1 MNTTVSILCNPD
13 HADNPEFI
21 RTAIINQLHLK
32 DATPFCHRLIRR
44 SVDARSRIPKFVLD
58 FFVAVDEP
66 LPVNP
71 DTWSLNCPSRLA
83 GTIIIV
89 GAGPAGYFAALRLL
103 ENGIKPV
110 VLERGKDVLER
121 RKDIQ
126 PLLKRGIIHPDSNYC
141 FGEGGAGAY
150 SDGKLYTRS
159 HKRGDVQQILT
170 ILSAHG
176 ASPDILIDSHPH
188 VGSNRLPRIVKNM
201 RETILSHGGEIH
213 FNSKVTDFIINN
225 QTIAGVTVNDC
236 QTVTGDAVILATGHS
251 ARDIYEKLVER
262 QILIEPKPF
271 ALGVR
276 VEHPQALIDRIQYHQ
291 TPRHPRLPA
300 ASYRLAT
307 QIEGR
312 GVFSFCM
319 CPGGF
324 IVPASTVDGEVVLN
338 GMSLSDRNAAYAN
351 SGVVVEIRLDD
362 IPEMLQ
368 SGPLALMA
376 FQKSV
381 ERAAFTAGGGL
392 LVAPAQRMTDFVSG
406 VMSPALSS
414 TSYVPGITPVKLD
427 DILPDMVSKRLKAAF
442 RIFDQK
448 MHGYYTEEAKI
459 LAVESRTSSPVR
471 IPRDSK
477 TLMHIEIKNLFPC
490 GEGAGYAGGIVS
502 AALDGQ
508 RVAEAAGMLVRRR
521 D

>member
-1 MNTTVSILCNPD
+1 
-13 HADNPEFI
+13 
-21 RTAIINQLHLK
+21 
-32 DATPFCHRLIRR
+32 
-44 SVDARSRIPKFVLD
+44 
-58 FFVAVDEP
+58 
-66 LPVNP
+66 
-71 DTWSLNCPSRLA
+71 
-83 GTIIIV
+83 
-89 GAGPAGYFAALRLL
+89 
-103 ENGIKPV
+103 
-110 VLERGKDVLER
+110 
-121 RKDIQ
+121 
-126 PLLKRGIIHPDSNYC
+126 
-141 FGEGGAGAY
+141 
-150 SDGKLYTRS
+150 
-159 HKRGDVQQILT
+159 
-170 ILSAHG
+170 
-176 ASPDILIDSHPH
+176 
-188 VGSNRLPRIVKNM
+188 
-201 RETILSHGGEIH
+201 
-213 FNSKVTDFIINN
+213 
-225 QTIAGVTVNDC
+225 
-236 QTVTGDAVILATGHS
+236 
-251 ARDIYEKLVER
+251 
-262 QILIEPKPF
+262 
-271 ALGVR
+271 
-276 VEHPQALIDRIQYHQ
+276 
-291 TPRHPRLPA
+291 
-300 ASYRLAT
+300 
-307 QIEGR
+307 
-312 GVFSFCM
+312 
-319 CPGGF
+319 
-324 IVPASTVDGEVVLN
+324 
-338 GMSLSDRNAAYAN
+338 MSLSDRNAAYAN